1 MSDLGMIRL
10 LFNPIPE
17 RLRWPLIS
25 PHLGNYAC
33 NNILVLL
40 SLPPSRGNEVTNA
53 GEMQANQAGCSYA
66 LLIILEN

>member
-25 PHLGNYAC
+25 PRLGIYAC

-40 SLPPSRGNEVTNA
+40 SFPLSLMEIKSP
-53 GEMQANQAGCSYA
+53 MQVNQAGCSYA

>member
-40 SLPPSRGNEVTNA
+40 SPHLSLVETKSP
-53 GEMQANQAGCSYA
+53 MQANQAGCSYA